1 VRLVPPL
8 LIFEHWINILLTRFL
23 LVAASGTRA
32 YAPLGRRPLR
42 ALAFLLLFCASSLA
56 APVSQSYLCV
66 QGHEQEA
73 TAKLQTFVK
82 QAVINFFENRK
93 IAIDSSSLQINLSST
108 TRSGYD
114 APSFVSFNGAASST
128 SPLAASSVA
137 ATVAAQDGTK
147 FNVLLSSGS
156 GNQDAAEYR
165 VVSTQQGF
173 DREGNAIHQHCTLT
187 LFNSGDGEA
196 TETLLIANAAS
207 GHVLGLVHLPSRIS
221 LY

>member
-1 VRLVPPL
+1 M
-8 LIFEHWINILLTRFL
+8 F
-23 LVAASGTRA
+23 AAHFGRIGALASLR
-32 YAPLGRRPLR
+32 RRPWR
-42 ALAFLLLFCASSLA
+42 TLAFSLLLCTSSLA
-56 APVSQSYLCV
+56 APISQSYLCV

-73 TAKLQTFVK
+73 TTKLQTFVR
-82 QAVINFFENRK
+82 QAVINFFKDKK
-93 IAIDSSSLQINLSST
+93 IAIDPSSVQVNLSSS

-114 APSFVSFNGAASST
+114 APSFVSVTGGASSA

-156 GNQDAAEYR
+156 DGQDKAEYR

-173 DREGNAIHQHCTLT
+173 DREGNAIHQHCTLR

-196 TETLLIANAAS
+196 TETLLIINAVS
-207 GHVLGLVHLPSRIS
+207 GHVLGSIRLPSTIS